1 MDPDSRQSAY
11 TRCDHCSAVLPVTFE
26 QLGEAGG
33 MVRCGSCG
41 RTLNALARLETG
53 DPGADSRAVHPNG
66 MPPILQ
72 PRVEQEQILGSA
84 GAEGEPADDDADPEP
99 EAGPVLNFDLEP
111 EPPPLWARVVWPLLA
126 LLLLAALGLQ
136 LFGPERW
143 RVDLDW
149 PGFGAEPLVP
159 VADAIQLVSRDMHPH
174 PSLDDAVIV
183 SAVMIN
189 RAAQAVPWPDIEI
202 RLFDASQQ
210 PVGRRR
216 LEPSDYL
223 DEGVSIDRGL
233 APDVRVPLVLEMT
246 TGASRP
252 VGFSMS
258 FVY

>member
-1 MDPDSRQSAY
+1 MDSDSRQSAF

-26 QLGEAGG
+26 ELGKAGG

-53 DPGADSRAVHPNG
+53 VPGTDGRAIHPDG

-72 PRVEQEQILGSA
+72 PRVEQEQILAS
-84 GAEGEPADDDADPEP
+84 GAEKPETTEDDPDPEP
-99 EAGPVLNFDLEP
+99 GPVLHLDLEP
-111 EPPPLWARVVWPLLA
+111 DPPPLWARVVWPLLA
-126 LLLLAALGLQ
+126 LLMLAAVALQ

-143 RVDLDW
+143 RVDVDW